1 MEDYKMIEITEQQIL
16 AFAPN
21 TAAASNGKKISQ
33 KGGFIKL
40 ERTSD
45 NTLYIGEC
53 KGSGKNNYITS
64 ADYIDQISPVF
75 RCSCPSR
82 QYPCKHSL
90 ALLYEILAKK
100 EFSICEVPED
110 IIRKR
115 EKKMAR
121 DNKTAKPES
130 EMTEE
135 ELKKA
140 EKKKAAAAKTTK
152 NARIKKLKNQLKGLD
167 LADKM
172 TNSLVMA
179 GLGTIGGASLKT
191 YQEIVKQ
198 MGDYYLTG
206 PQKLCNQLLI
216 EITKFQKDGDET
228 HYDNAIDILK
238 KLHTLSKKSRQYIEN
253 KLASDDTTL
262 DDNMLYEELGG
273 IWKLAELEEA
283 GRGMEDKNF
292 VQLSFWIDYNEA
304 AKLYIDT
311 GCWICLEDGNI
322 YINYNYRPLKA
333 IKYIKQDDSV
343 FGVARVQRAATYPGE
358 GNLRIRWE
366 NAQIRD
372 LTEEDYSRITSFASG
387 SINAEAKAI
396 KNTLKNTMAPPMLIQ
411 LVKYQEI
418 ARCSDGFVLVS
429 ESGGNILLGDMPD
442 MEQTTPRIVM
452 LPGSYLLKGQVM
464 LAAFYYNNRNH
475 RLQAQPLSI
484 ITKNS
489 ILRLLY

>member
-1 MEDYKMIEITEQQIL
+1 MIEITEQQIL

-21 TAAASNGKKISQ
+21 ATAASNGKKISQ
-33 KGGFIKL
+33 KGGFVNL
-40 ERTSD
+40 MRTSD
-45 NTLYIGEC
+45 NTLYIGGC

-64 ADYIDQISPVF
+64 ADYINQADPVF

-90 ALLYEILAKK
+90 ALLYEIIAGK

-110 IIRKR
+110 IKRKR
-115 EKKMAR
+115 EKKLAR
-121 DNKTAKPES
+121 DNKASKPES

-140 EKKKAAAAKTTK
+140 EKKKASAAKTAK

-172 TNSLVMA
+172 TDSLVMA
-179 GLGTIGGASLKT
+179 GLGTIGSASLKT
-191 YQEIVKQ
+191 YQDIVKQ

-206 PQKLCNQLLI
+206 VQKLCSQLLI
-216 EITKFQKDGDET
+216 EITNFQKDSDVA
-228 HYDNAIDILK
+228 HYGNAIDILK
-238 KLHTLSKKSRQYIEN
+238 RLHTLSKKSRQYIEN
-253 KLASDDTTL
+253 KLANDDAEL

-273 IWKLAELEEA
+273 VWKLAELEEI
-283 GRGMEDKNF
+283 GRGIKDKDF
-292 VQLSFWIDYNEA
+292 VQLSFWTDYSEA
-304 AKLYIDT
+304 AKMYTDT
-311 GCWICLEDGNI
+311 GYWICLEDGNI

-343 FGVARVQRAATYPGE
+343 FGAARVQRAATYPGD

-387 SINAEAKAI
+387 SINSEAKAI
-396 KNTLKNTMAPPMLIQ
+396 KNTLKNTLAQPMLLK
-411 LVKYQEI
+411 LVKYQKI
-418 ARCSDGFVLVS
+418 ARCDDGFVLIS
-429 ESGGNILLGDMPD
+429 ESGDNILLGDMPD
-442 MEQTTPRIVM
+442 MEQTTPRIEM
-452 LPGSYLLKGQVM
+452 LPGSYLLKDQVM
-464 LAAFYYNNRNH
+464 LAAFYYNNRKR

-489 ILRLLY
+489 IVRMLY

>member
-1 MEDYKMIEITEQQIL
+1 MIEITEQQIL

-21 TAAASNGKKISQ
+21 ATAASNGKKISQ
-33 KGGFIKL
+33 KGGFVKL
-40 ERTSD
+40 MRTSD

-53 KGSGKNNYITS
+53 AGSGKNNYITS
-64 ADYIDQISPVF
+64 ADYIDQASPIF

-90 ALLYEILAKK
+90 ALLYEILAGK

-110 IIRKR
+110 IIKKR
-115 EKKMAR
+115 EKKMAK

-140 EKKKAAAAKTTK
+140 EKKKAAAAKTAK

-172 TNSLVMA
+172 TDSLVMA
-179 GLGTIGGASLKT
+179 GLGTIGGASLET
-191 YQEIVKQ
+191 YQEIARQ
-198 MGDYYLTG
+198 IGDYYLTG

-216 EITKFQKDGDET
+216 EIAKFQKDGDET
-228 HYDNAIDILK
+228 HYGNAIDILT

-253 KLASDDTTL
+253 KLASDDTSL

-273 IWKLAELEEA
+273 IWKLAELEET

-292 VQLSFWIDYNEA
+292 VQLSFWIDYSEA
-304 AKLYIDT
+304 AKMYIDT
-311 GCWICLEDGNI
+311 GCWICLDDGNI

-343 FGVARVQRAATYPGE
+343 FGVARVHRAAAYPGD

-372 LTEEDYSRITSFASG
+372 LTEEDYSRITSFASV
-387 SINAEAKAI
+387 SINSEAKAI
-396 KNTLKNTMAPPMLIQ
+396 KNTLKNTLAQPMLIK
-411 LVKYQEI
+411 LVKYQKI
-418 ARCSDGFVLVS
+418 ARCDDGFVLIQ
-429 ESGGNILLGDMPD
+429 ESGDNILLGDMPD
-442 MEQTTPRIVM
+442 MEQTTPRIEM
-452 LPGSYLLKGQVM
+452 LPGSYLLKDQVM

-489 ILRLLY
+489 IVRILY

>member
-21 TAAASNGKKISQ
+21 TPAASNGKKISQ
-33 KGGFIKL
+33 KGGFVKL

-64 ADYIDQISPVF
+64 ADYIDQASPVF

-90 ALLYEILAKK
+90 ALLYEILAGK

-172 TNSLVMA
+172 TDSLVMA

-228 HYDNAIDILK
+228 HYSNAIDILK
-238 KLHTLSKKSRQYIEN
+238 KLHTLSQKSRKYIEN
-253 KLASDDTTL
+253 KLANDDATL

-292 VQLSFWIDYNEA
+292 VQLSFWIDYSEA

-322 YINYNYRPLKA
+322 YITYNYRPLKA
-333 IKYIKQDDSV
+333 IKHIKQDDSV
-343 FGVARVQRAATYPGE
+343 FGVASVHRAATYPGE

-372 LTEEDYSRITSFASG
+372 LTEEDYSRITSFAPG
-387 SINAEAKAI
+387 SINTEAKAI
-396 KNTLKNTMAPPMLIQ
+396 KNTLKNTLAHPMLIQ
-411 LVKYQEI
+411 LIKYQKI
-418 ARCSDGFVLVS
+418 ARCSDGFVLIS
-429 ESGGNILLGDMPD
+429 ESGDNILLGDMPD
-442 MEQTTPRIVM
+442 MEQTTPRIEM
-452 LPGSYLLKGQVM
+452 LPGSYLLKDQVM

>member
-135 ELKKA
+135 GLKKA

-216 EITKFQKDGDET
+216 EITKFQKNGDET
-228 HYDNAIDILK
+228 NLQAMIPLLMIICYMKNLAEYGNWLNSK
-238 KLHTLSKKSRQYIEN
+238 KLAGAWKIKTLCS
-253 KLASDDTTL
+253 
-262 DDNMLYEELGG
+262 
-273 IWKLAELEEA
+273 
-283 GRGMEDKNF
+283 F
-292 VQLSFWIDYNEA
+292 LS
-304 AKLYIDT
+304 
-311 GCWICLEDGNI
+311 G
-322 YINYNYRPLKA
+322 
-333 IKYIKQDDSV
+333 
-343 FGVARVQRAATYPGE
+343 
-358 GNLRIRWE
+358 
-366 NAQIRD
+366 
-372 LTEEDYSRITSFASG
+372 
-387 SINAEAKAI
+387 
-396 KNTLKNTMAPPMLIQ
+396 
-411 LVKYQEI
+411 
-418 ARCSDGFVLVS
+418 
-429 ESGGNILLGDMPD
+429 
-442 MEQTTPRIVM
+442 
-452 LPGSYLLKGQVM
+452 
-464 LAAFYYNNRNH
+464 
-475 RLQAQPLSI
+475 
-484 ITKNS
+484 
-489 ILRLLY
+489 

>member
-1 MEDYKMIEITEQQIL
+1 MIEITEQQIL
-16 AFAPN
+16 TFAPN
-21 TAAASNGKKISQ
+21 ASAASNGKKISQ
-33 KGGFIKL
+33 KGGFVKL

-53 KGSGKNNYITS
+53 KGSGNSHYITS
-64 ADYIDQISPVF
+64 ADYINQAEPVF
-75 RCSCPSR
+75 RCTCPSR

-90 ALLYEILAKK
+90 ALLYEILAGK

-110 IIRKR
+110 ILRKR
-115 EKKMAR
+115 EKKKAR
-121 DNKTAKPES
+121 DNKASKPES

-140 EKKKAAAAKTTK
+140 EKKKASAAKSAK
-152 NARIKKLKNQLKGLD
+152 NAKIKKLKSQLKGLD

-172 TNSLVMA
+172 TDSLVMA
-179 GLGTIGGASLKT
+179 GLGTIGGASLKS
-191 YQEIVKQ
+191 YQDIIKQ

-216 EITKFQKDGDET
+216 EITKFQKDGSEI

-238 KLHTLSKKSRQYIEN
+238 KLHTLVKKSRQYIEN
-253 KLASDDTTL
+253 KLASDDASL

-273 IWKLAELEEA
+273 VWKLTELEEA
-283 GRGMEDKNF
+283 GRGIENKNF
-292 VQLSFWIDYNEA
+292 VQLSFWIDYSES
-304 AKLYIDT
+304 AKLYTDT

-333 IKYIKQDDSV
+333 VKYIKQDDSV
-343 FGVARVQRAATYPGE
+343 FGVASVPRAATYPGD

-372 LTEEDYSRITSFASG
+372 LTEEDYNKITGFAPG
-387 SINAEAKAI
+387 SINAGAKAI
-396 KNTLKNTMAPPMLIQ
+396 KNTLKNTLAQPMLLQ
-411 LVKYQEI
+411 LIKYQKI
-418 ARCSDGFVLVS
+418 ARCDYGFVLIS
-429 ESGGNILLGDMPD
+429 ESGDNILLGDMPG
-442 MEQTTPRIVM
+442 MEQTTPRIEM
-452 LPGSYLLKGQVM
+452 LPGSYLLKNQVM
-464 LAAFYYNNRNH
+464 LAAFYYNNRNR

-489 ILRLLY
+489 IVRLLY